1 MTKYELL
8 VSYRRLAIEIDTLEK
23 QSNFLNG
30 FIGGPRPVH
39 AVALTGMPR
48 GTNNPEAAMIQREE
62 NDDVIYKLERKCAEI
77 RELLGK
83 FEVIMEEIPDK
94 WDELI
99 IRDYYALRM
108 TDKQIGKRLNF
119 SQSTVWKRRSN
130 VIEQLKQEYI

>member
-1 MTKYELL
+1 
-8 VSYRRLAIEIDTLEK
+8 
-23 QSNFLNG
+23 
-30 FIGGPRPVH
+30 
-39 AVALTGMPR
+39 
-48 GTNNPEAAMIQREE
+48 MIQREE

-130 VIEQLKQEYI
+130 VIEQLKKEYI